1 MEYEVRYFF
10 NTSKKDDI
18 INKLKNIDGV
28 IMKKRS
34 YEKTIQLIIQ
44 VVIIVFIQKKLMV
57 DLE

>member
-44 VVIIVFIQKKLMV
+44 VVIITNQ
-57 DLE
+57 